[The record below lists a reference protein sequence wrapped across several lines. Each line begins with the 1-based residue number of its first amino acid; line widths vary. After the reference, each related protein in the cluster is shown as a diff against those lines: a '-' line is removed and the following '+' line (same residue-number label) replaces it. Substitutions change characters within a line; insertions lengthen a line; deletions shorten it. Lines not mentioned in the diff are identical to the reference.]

1 MSLSHNVLHGNYH
14 FQLRNYNYIP
24 FPLTHRKKNAFAVH
38 YVKEGPKV
46 DSSVSSPNSMEPQY
60 ATCGAAVTVVE
71 CDEYAT
77 GLCTFSSIKHVVD
90 HLQFHK

>member
-1 MSLSHNVLHGNYH
+1 MVISFPTTNT
-14 FQLRNYNYIP
+14 FNYNYIP
-24 FPLTHRKKNAFAVH
+24 FPLAHRKKNAFAVH

-60 ATCGAAVTVVE
+60 ATCGAAVTVE
-71 CDEYAT
+71 YEYAT

-90 HLQFHK
+90 HLQFVK